1 MKLFNCVNRVVS
13 ITLSSVIVFVPVRA
27 KAENFLPLTNEQ
39 LKANPHLCV
48 PIVGQTQNNGIVVNQ
63 VIGNNCQSYLNGAF
77 NLEAV
82 REQEKTKRDGFET
95 NAKIG
100 LFQMFMSMPRK

>member
-1 MKLFNCVNRVVS
+1 MKLSNCVDRCVS
-13 ITLSSVIVFVPVRA
+13 IALISVVVIAPVKV
-27 KAENFLPLTNEQ
+27 KAEKFQALTGEQ

-48 PIVGQTQNNGIVVNQ
+48 PIMGQSQNNGIVVNQ
-63 VIGNNCQSYLNGAF
+63 VVGNNCQSYINGAF

-82 REQEKTKRDGFET
+82 REQEKTKRDQFET

-100 LFQMFMSMPRK
+100 LFQMFMSMPRN